1 MKKNNRDILRIYR
14 EMARIRIF
22 EEEIIKLFRA
32 GEFPGFLHTAIGQ
45 EAVAVGACLNLE
57 AEDWITATHRS
68 HGHILAKGLPM
79 KLLLAEIYGK
89 TNGICG
95 GVAGHVHVAD
105 LGRCILGG
113 NGVLGQNQPI
123 AVGLGLANKLLGARD
138 LVVSFFGDGTA
149 NTGAVHEAM
158 NLAAVW
164 SLPVIFLCERNEFA
178 ELSTYSSQFCIQ
190 SIAER
195 AKAYGFP
202 GYSVNGEDVE
212 AVLDI
217 MDEVSAMVRSGSGPV
232 LLEVKVIRWRGHYE
246 GDPQDYRDD
255 KRISQDPLEILAQR
269 YPDILTADIRSKITE
284 DAEGEMEEAIEF
296 ARAGDYPTPEEAFS
310 PNGMRLREAISR

>member
-1 MKKNNRDILRIYR
+1 MKQSNRDILRIYR
-14 EMARIRIF
+14 EIARIRVF
-22 EEEIIKLFRA
+22 EEEIIKLFKA
-32 GEFPGFLHTAIGQ
+32 GEFSGFLHTAIGQ
-45 EAVAVGACLNLE
+45 EAVAVGVCLNLGPK
-57 AEDWITATHRS
+57 DWITATHRS
-68 HGHILAKGLPM
+68 HGHILAKGMPM

-89 TNGICG
+89 TNGVCG

-113 NGVLGQNQPI
+113 NGILGQNQPI
-123 AVGLGLANKLLGARD
+123 AGGLALANKLLGTRD

-178 ELSTYSSQFCIQ
+178 ELSSYSSQFRIE

-217 MDEVSAMVRSGSGPV
+217 MDEVSAKVRSGGGPV

-246 GDPQDYRDD
+246 GDPQNYRDD
-255 KRISQDPLEILAQR
+255 KRTGKDPLDVLAQR
-269 YPDILTADIRSKITE
+269 YPDILTADIKSKIAE
-284 DAEGEMEEAIEF
+284 DVEGEMEEAIEF
-296 ARAGDYPTPEEAFS
+296 ARAGNYPTPEEAFS
-310 PNGMRLREAISR
+310 PNGMRL